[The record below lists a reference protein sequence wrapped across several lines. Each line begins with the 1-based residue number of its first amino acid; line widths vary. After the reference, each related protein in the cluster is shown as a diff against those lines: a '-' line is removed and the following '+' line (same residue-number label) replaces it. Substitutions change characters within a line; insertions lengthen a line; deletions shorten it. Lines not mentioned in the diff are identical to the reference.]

1 MAVITPSEAGDST
14 AFCIFTFMQRRRAI
28 YAAIVWLLAALSAV
42 AQLDTIRYRVTSFH
56 GSVSQLL
63 IISSSYPQ
71 AGALCP
77 AALLSVKSNRT
88 DSTYVPV
95 KKLNFSIMAGIAA
108 SRYLF
113 FEPKYFVNFLDKEPF
128 HVFSKRFWGGF
139 GINYR
144 TRISRRLVLD
154 LDMAPCIQI
163 IIDKSEETKTDTSGW
178 NSVAYSNIY
187 QGLHANIYL
196 KLEYQSKGDFKP
208 FLSFGAGLPLL
219 HYLAKD
225 AGAEPYHNLF
235 KAQLLVG
242 AGINYSLK
250 RRRVL
255 EAHERKAKS

>member
-1 MAVITPSEAGDST
+1 M
-14 AFCIFTFMQRRRAI
+14 AI
-28 YAAIVWLLAALSAV
+28 YQVVVWLFAALGTSA
-42 AQLDTIRYRVTSFH
+42 QSDTIRYRLTSFH
-56 GSVSQLL
+56 GAVSQLL
-63 IISSSYPQ
+63 VVSPAYPQ

-113 FEPKYFVNFLDKEPF
+113 FNPAYFVNFLDKEPF
-128 HVFSKRFWGGF
+128 RVFSKRFWGGF
-139 GINYR
+139 GISYR
-144 TRISRRLVLD
+144 TRIARRLVLD
-154 LDMAPCIQI
+154 ADLAPCIQI

-187 QGLHANIYL
+187 QGLHANVFV
-196 KLEYQSKGDFKP
+196 KLEYQTAGDLKP
-208 FLSFGAGLPLL
+208 FLSLAAGLPLL

-225 AGAEPYHNLF
+225 VGAEPYHNLF
-235 KAQLLVG
+235 KAQLLLG
-242 AGINYSLK
+242 AGISYTLK

-255 EAHERKAKS
+255 EPHERKTKS